1 MLPRTALLALF
12 DPAQFFEDDL
22 ELRLV
27 DLRSRDFDVVAAHDG
42 DMWGFREKL
51 LFIPYRLGLAR
62 VHFDC
67 GLSSA
72 FEQLIILLLL
82 LHCFGHVFC
91 V

>member
-1 MLPRTALLALF
+1 M
-12 DPAQFFEDDL
+12 

-27 DLRSRDFDVVAAHDG
+27 DLRPRDFEVVAAHDG
-42 DMWGFREKL
+42 DMGGFGEKL
-51 LFIPYRLGLAR
+51 WLFIAYRLGLTG

-72 FEQLIILLLL
+72 FEQLIIPFEELIIPFEELIILLLL
-82 LHCFGHVFC
+82 LHCFGHVLC